1 MYNQPNIAVVA
12 AIIEREGA
20 VLLARR
26 SRERDHAG
34 LWEFPGGKVE
44 PGETD
49 AQALSRELREEFGV
63 EVAVGEFVAVG
74 IHDNGT
80 QVIELRAYW
89 ARHLNGE
96 FLLTDHDA
104 IVWAPIVELERYPV
118 PPADGPIVRALQ
130 QGSRKREAGTGEQR

>member
-1 MYNQPNIAVVA
+1 MTTPIQPTVAVVA

-49 AQALSRELREEFGV
+49 AQALIRELREEFGV
-63 EVAVGEFVAVG
+63 EVAVGDFVAIGV
-74 IHDNGT
+74 HDDG
-80 QVIELRAYW
+80 QRVIELRAYW
-89 ARHLNGE
+89 ARHLGGA

-104 IVWAPIVELERYPV
+104 LVWAPIAELARYPV
-118 PPADGPIVRALQ
+118 RRRMGRLY
-130 QGSRKREAGTGEQR
+130 GRWQR